1 MAHTIDP
8 EKCVACGACEA
19 ACPES
24 AIKMGEIVYEI
35 AEPKC
40 IDCGTCASE
49 CPNGAIAA
57 A

>member
-1 MAHTIDP
+1 MAHKIEP
-8 EKCVACGACEA
+8 QKCVACGACET

-24 AIKMGEIVYEI
+24 AIKMGDTVYTIVE
-35 AEPKC
+35 AKC
-40 IDCGTCASE
+40 IDCGGCAAE